1 MAGPITTL
9 RERCR
14 KCYSCVRNCPV
25 KAIKVHKD
33 HAEIIDS
40 RCIGCGICVRVC
52 SQQAKVIA
60 DSIQT
65 VQKIMQGS
73 DAVVAILG
81 CSYPAFFN
89 DIRPGQLVAGIKAL
103 GFSEVHEGTSGVEL
117 IRQAYRSEIENQ
129 EKNAPPLFSS
139 HCPAI
144 VDLIERHY
152 PQLLRN
158 LLKTVSPMIAAG
170 RFIKETLG
178 PRTKV
183 VYISSCIAGK
193 FEIQAEQ
200 VSDAIDVVLTYKE
213 LTQMLKSKK
222 IDLSRLHSQ
231 PFAGNA
237 PHNESRLFSIAG
249 GPHTAFG
256 VKSDMFHPEFL
267 SSEGPENA
275 LEIIRDLAAGRITP
289 RFVDIRF
296 CSGGC
301 IGGPGKNNRLTTF
314 SKRNLIY
321 QHAHSEIPYQTAS
334 HYNMAKPKIVLTR
347 TFRNKH
353 KRLELPNG
361 DSVRNILQSINKFV
375 EGDEL
380 NCGACGYSTCRE
392 YAVAVFQGLAEQEMC
407 LPYAVKRLEED
418 HSTLSQKFELVQR
431 ALAQEVGSS
440 AIVGE
445 DPRTIDIL
453 GLIHQVAPTPT
464 TVLIRGESGT
474 GKELTARAIHEK
486 SLRADKPLVTINCTT
501 ITDSLL
507 ESELFGHKKG
517 AFTGATGDKKGLFE
531 AANGGTIFLDEIG
544 DITPKLQAEL
554 LRVLDNGEIR
564 PVGGNAPIKV
574 DVRLIAATN
583 KDLEAGIREGWFRED
598 LFYRLNV
605 FTISQPPLRSRL
617 ESLPALVENFRA
629 RASRRLNKPI
639 KGIDERALRA
649 LMRYPWPGNI
659 RELQNIIERASVLA
673 QDSVIR
679 LENLPV
685 VFTELSMNEGRTET
699 DQATPSF
706 RSQRDKHIGQM
717 EKNLLIHFLR
727 EAGGNVSAAAI
738 QAAIPRRTF
747 YRLLDR
753 NGLRGKEFHKNK
765 EK

>member
-1 MAGPITTL
+1 MTGPITTI
-9 RERCR
+9 RDRCR

-40 RCIGCGICVRVC
+40 RCIGCGICVRAC

-60 DSIQT
+60 DSILT
-65 VQKIMQGS
+65 VQNLMQGP
-73 DAVVAILG
+73 DPVIAILG

-89 DIRPGQLVAGIKAL
+89 DIRPGQLVTGIKTL

-117 IRQAYRSEIENQ
+117 IRQAYQAEIENHV
-129 EKNAPPLFSS
+129 KSAAPLISS

-170 RFIKETLG
+170 RFIKATTG
-178 PRTKV
+178 PQTKV

-193 FEIQAEQ
+193 FEIDADQ
-200 VSDAIDVVLTYKE
+200 VSGAIDVVLTYKE
-213 LTQMLKSKK
+213 LNQMLKARKL
-222 IDLSRLHSQ
+222 DLSRLHNQ
-231 PFAGNA
+231 PFAGIP
-237 PHNESRLFSIAG
+237 PHNESRLFAIAG
-249 GPHTAFG
+249 GPHNVFG
-256 VKSDMFHPEFL
+256 IKNDMFHPEHL
-267 SSEGPENA
+267 SSEGPESA

-296 CSGGC
+296 CTGGC

-321 QHAHSEIPYQTAS
+321 QHTRSVVPYQTAD
-334 HYNMAKPKIVLTR
+334 HYLSVKPNIVITR
-347 TFRNKH
+347 SFKNKH
-353 KRLELPNG
+353 KPLELPSG
-361 DSVRNILQSINKFV
+361 ESVRNILLSINKFI

-380 NCGACGYSTCRE
+380 NCGACGYATCRE
-392 YAVAVFQGLAEQEMC
+392 YAVAVFQGLAEREMC
-407 LPYAVKRLEED
+407 LPYSVKRLEED
-418 HSTLSQKFELVQR
+418 HSRLAQKFELVQR
-431 ALAQEVGSS
+431 ALAQEVGSP

-445 DPRTIDIL
+445 DPLTIDIL
-453 GLIHQVAPTPT
+453 GLIQQVAPTPT

-486 SLRADKPLVTINCTT
+486 SVRADKPLVTINCTT

-517 AFTGATGDKKGLFE
+517 AFTGAVSDKKGLFE
-531 AANGGTIFLDEIG
+531 AADGGTIFLDEIG

-685 VFTELSMNEGRTET
+685 VFTELALSEGREESNQPT
-699 DQATPSF
+699 ASF

-727 EAGGNVSAAAI
+727 ESGGNVSAAAI
-738 QAAIPRRTF
+738 QAGIPRRTF

-753 NGLRGKEFHKNK
+753 NSLSAKEFSKK
-765 EK
+765 RE